1 MAQTITTAAV
11 SRVNRRF
18 LLLAIVLAIL
28 SAVLVYAQ
36 LSHSGS
42 NSSSSSGGGDVSVVV
57 AKAAVPAGTRITA
70 DMVEIRSF
78 GQNDVGFQA
87 LTASEQAVGQVARY
101 PIAAGEQ
108 VLSSKLVDTTVSSSS
123 NLAFVLQNGMRG
135 VAMHVDPVTAA
146 GGLVLPGDHVDVLWI
161 PFKAAP
167 VYIMLSDVEVTAV
180 SQTVVD
186 VAPAAPG
193 LQKDPNAPQTG
204 NRTRISE
211 GNPDPAADTVTFM
224 VSPEQAMSLICGTSI
239 AQAYGGTI
247 SLSVRSFGDTAPLAV
262 NAPPCPPTEL
272 MRQLGIIQ

>member
-18 LLLAIVLAIL
+18 LLMAVVMGILAFI
-28 SAVLVYAQ
+28 LVYAQ

-42 NSSSSSGGGDVSVVV
+42 NSSSSGGGDVDVVV
-57 AKAAVPAGTRITA
+57 AKAAIPAGTRITG
-70 DMVEIRSF
+70 DMVEIRTF

-123 NLAFVLQNGMRG
+123 NLAYVLQNGTRG
-135 VAMHVDPVTAA
+135 VAMHVDPVTDA

-161 PFKAAP
+161 PFRGAAA
-167 VYIMLSDVEVTAV
+167 YILLSDIEVTAV

-204 NRTRISE
+204 TRTRISE
-211 GNPDPAADTVTFM
+211 GSPIPTADTVTFM
-224 VSPEQAMSLICGTSI
+224 LSPEQATTLICGTSI
-239 AQAYGGTI
+239 IEKFDGVI
-247 SLSVRSFGDTAPLAV
+247 SLSVRSFGDAAPLAV
-262 NAPPCPPTEL
+262 NAPPCPPTDL
-272 MRQLGIIQ
+272 MRQQGIIQ

>member
-1 MAQTITTAAV
+1 MAQTITTAGV

-42 NSSSSSGGGDVSVVV
+42 NSSSSGGGDVSVVV
-57 AKAAVPAGTRITA
+57 AKAAIPAGTRLTG

-87 LTASEQAVGQVARY
+87 LTASEQAIGQVARY

-135 VAMHVDPVTAA
+135 VAMHVDPVTDA

-167 VYIMLSDVEVTAV
+167 VYILLSDIEVTAV

-204 NRTRISE
+204 SRTRISE
-211 GNPDPAADTVTFM
+211 GNPDPTANTVTFM
-224 VSPEQAMSLICGTSI
+224 VSPEQATSLICGTSI

-262 NAPPCPPTEL
+262 NAPPCPPTDL
-272 MRQLGIIQ
+272 MRQLGIIP